1 MNAALVVLAAGMGSR
16 YGGLKQMDPVGTS
29 GEFIIDYSIFDAKE
43 AGFNK
48 VVFIIR
54 EELLQDFKDTIG
66 LRLKG
71 HIAVE
76 YVFQKLEDLPDG
88 FELPAERIKPWG
100 TGQAV
105 LACADAVKEPFAV
118 INADDFYGRETF
130 EVMFKFLK
138 LNQGNPRATAM
149 AGFLLEKTLSDYG
162 TVSRGVC
169 SSNEQDELMTVTE
182 VIALSREN
190 GTIVAGE
197 DRYSGQ
203 EHVSMNFWG
212 FYPEIFCEFKS
223 HFVEF
228 LKAGI
233 GEEKSEFYIPTVV
246 NGLIIEDKVF
256 CKVLETP
263 CQWFGVTYP
272 EDRPYVVGKIEKMV
286 EDGIYPNN
294 LWLN

>member
-1 MNAALVVLAAGMGSR
+1 MNTTLVVLAAGMGSR

-29 GEFIIDYSIFDAKE
+29 GEFIIDYSVFDAKG

-48 VVFIIR
+48 VVFVIR

-66 LRLKG
+66 LRLQA
-71 HIAVE
+71 HIDVE

-88 FELPAERIKPWG
+88 FELPKERSKPWG

-130 EVMFKFLK
+130 EVMFDFLK
-138 LNQGNPRATAM
+138 SNQGNPRATAM
-149 AGFLLEKTLSDYG
+149 AGFLLKNTLSDYG

-169 SSNEQDELMTVTE
+169 SSNEHNELMSVTE
-182 VIALSREN
+182 VTTISRKN
-190 GTIVAGE
+190 GIIVAGE
-197 DRYSGQ
+197 DKYSGQ

-212 FYPEIFCEFKS
+212 FYPEIFGEFEN
-223 HFVEF
+223 HFVDF
-228 LKAGI
+228 LKTGI
-233 GEEKSEFYIPTVV
+233 AEEKSEFYIPTVV
-246 NGLIIEDKVF
+246 NGLIEEDKVF
-256 CKVLETP
+256 CKVLEIP

-272 EDRPYVVGKIEKMV
+272 EDRPDVVEKIEKMV
-286 EDGIYPNN
+286 EEGIYPNN
-294 LWLN
+294 LWA